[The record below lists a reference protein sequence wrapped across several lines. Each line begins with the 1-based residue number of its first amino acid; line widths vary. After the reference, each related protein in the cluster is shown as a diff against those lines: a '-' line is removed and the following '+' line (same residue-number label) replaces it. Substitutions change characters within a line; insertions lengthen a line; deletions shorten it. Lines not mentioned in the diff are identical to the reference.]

1 MMKEGIMGVSVEVGG
16 HMGMEAAAVAAAAA
30 AAAAA
35 VAVAVVVLA
44 TGEAQM

>member
-1 MMKEGIMGVSVEVGG
+1 MKEAIMGASVEVVG
-16 HMGMEAAAVAAAAA
+16 HMGMEAAAEAA

-35 VAVAVVVLA
+35 VEVLA